1 GFAATGLV
9 PYNPERVLSKLNTQL
24 RTPTPP
30 LPTLNQQSPWAPE
43 TPHNIRELECQ
54 ASVIQGFIQ
63 RRTAGSSSPT
73 DQAVQ
78 QLVKGC
84 QMAMHSAVLLADENR
99 RLRAANERQKKKR
112 AVRRSYIATGGVLTA
127 QEGLNRSKSTD
138 LQVMGQS
145 TGGAEEQ
152 RIRAPQMSY

>member
-1 GFAATGLV
+1 
-9 PYNPERVLSKLNTQL
+9 
-24 RTPTPP
+24 
-30 LPTLNQQSPWAPE
+30 
-43 TPHNIRELECQ
+43 
-54 ASVIQGFIQ
+54 
-63 RRTAGSSSPT
+63 
-73 DQAVQ
+73 
-78 QLVKGC
+78 
-84 QMAMHSAVLLADENR
+84 MAMHSAVLLADENR

-152 RIRAPQMSY
+152 RIRAPQMCSLCRSLEHTARTCSMRVTSN